1 MTTNNSKIETRTV
14 TALVNDKPGV
24 LNRITSM
31 LRRRGYTIQSLAVGH
46 SEVDNLSRLTVI
58 VEGGDDIVEKVT
70 KQLHKLID
78 VIKVN
83 DISDDNIVSRE
94 LALMKVKST
103 PETRSEIVQLV
114 SIYRAKIIA
123 NVCSA
128 AETVLP
134 SGTFITIIPFWV
146 ADSISILS
154 IPTPARPIICNF
166 LASSIF
172 SFLILV
178 PLLTIQASIS
188 WTRLLISSWED
199 SGLYKTSIPSLLNNS
214 IPFSDIGSVINI
226 FIFDI
231 TPH

>member
-31 LRRRGYTIQSLAVGH
+31 LRRRGYNIQSLAVGH

-114 SIYRAKIIA
+114 SIYRAKIID
-123 NVCSA
+123 VS
-128 AETVLP
+128 
-134 SGTFITIIPFWV
+134 SKSIIIEATG
-146 ADSISILS
+146 ADQKNKALQHLLSNFGISEVMR
-154 IPTPARPIICNF
+154 TGIIAMN
-166 LASSIF
+166 
-172 SFLILV
+172 
-178 PLLTIQASIS
+178 
-188 WTRLLISSWED
+188 RE
-199 SGLYKTSIPSLLNNS
+199 KN
-214 IPFSDIGSVINI
+214 
-226 FIFDI
+226 
-231 TPH
+231 

>member
-1 MTTNNSKIETRTV
+1 MTIHNSKIETRTV

-31 LRRRGYTIQSLAVGH
+31 LRRRGYNIQSLAVGH
-46 SEVDNLSRLTVI
+46 SEVDDLSRLTVI

-114 SIYRAKIIA
+114 SIYRAKIID
-123 NVCSA
+123 VS
-128 AETVLP
+128 
-134 SGTFITIIPFWV
+134 SKSIIIEATGDDQKIKALQDLLSKFG
-146 ADSISILS
+146 ISEVMR
-154 IPTPARPIICNF
+154 TGIIAMN
-166 LASSIF
+166 
-172 SFLILV
+172 
-178 PLLTIQASIS
+178 
-188 WTRLLISSWED
+188 RE
-199 SGLYKTSIPSLLNNS
+199 KN
-214 IPFSDIGSVINI
+214 
-226 FIFDI
+226 
-231 TPH
+231 

>member
-31 LRRRGYTIQSLAVGH
+31 LRRRGYNIQSLAVGH

-114 SIYRAKIIA
+114 SIYRDKIIDEI
-123 NVCSA
+123 SK
-128 AETVLP
+128 
-134 SGTFITIIPFWV
+134 SIIIEATGDDQKIKALQDLLSNFG
-146 ADSISILS
+146 ISEVMR
-154 IPTPARPIICNF
+154 TGIIAMN
-166 LASSIF
+166 
-172 SFLILV
+172 
-178 PLLTIQASIS
+178 
-188 WTRLLISSWED
+188 RE
-199 SGLYKTSIPSLLNNS
+199 KN
-214 IPFSDIGSVINI
+214 
-226 FIFDI
+226 
-231 TPH
+231 

>member
-31 LRRRGYTIQSLAVGH
+31 LRRRGYNIQSLAVGH

-103 PETRSEIVQLV
+103 PETRSEIVQLG
-114 SIYRAKIIA
+114 SIYRAKIID
-123 NVCSA
+123 VS
-128 AETVLP
+128 
-134 SGTFITIIPFWV
+134 SKSIIIEATGDDQKIKALQDLLSNFG
-146 ADSISILS
+146 ISEVMR
-154 IPTPARPIICNF
+154 TGIIAMN
-166 LASSIF
+166 
-172 SFLILV
+172 
-178 PLLTIQASIS
+178 
-188 WTRLLISSWED
+188 RE
-199 SGLYKTSIPSLLNNS
+199 KN
-214 IPFSDIGSVINI
+214 
-226 FIFDI
+226 
-231 TPH
+231 

>member
-1 MTTNNSKIETRTV
+1 MTIHNSKIETRTV

-31 LRRRGYTIQSLAVGH
+31 LRRRGYYIQSLAVGH
-46 SEVDNLSRLTVI
+46 SEVDDLSRLTVI

-114 SIYRAKIIA
+114 SIYRAKIID
-123 NVCSA
+123 VS
-128 AETVLP
+128 
-134 SGTFITIIPFWV
+134 SKSIIIEATGDDQKIKALQDLLSNFG
-146 ADSISILS
+146 ISEVMR
-154 IPTPARPIICNF
+154 TGIIAMN
-166 LASSIF
+166 
-172 SFLILV
+172 
-178 PLLTIQASIS
+178 
-188 WTRLLISSWED
+188 RE
-199 SGLYKTSIPSLLNNS
+199 KN
-214 IPFSDIGSVINI
+214 
-226 FIFDI
+226 
-231 TPH
+231 

>member
-1 MTTNNSKIETRTV
+1 MTMHNSKIETRTV

-31 LRRRGYTIQSLAVGH
+31 LRRRGYNIQSLAVGH
-46 SEVDNLSRLTVI
+46 SEVDDLSRLTVI

-114 SIYRAKIIA
+114 SP
-123 NVCSA
+123 V
-128 AETVLP
+128 
-134 SGTFITIIPFWV
+134 
-146 ADSISILS
+146 
-154 IPTPARPIICNF
+154 
-166 LASSIF
+166 
-172 SFLILV
+172 V
-178 PLLTIQASIS
+178 PLKFLLLSAKVASAVA
-188 WTRLLISSWED
+188 
-199 SGLYKTSIPSLLNNS
+199 SG
-214 IPFSDIGSVINI
+214 NI
-226 FIFDI
+226 FM
-231 TPH
+231 TPPFPSPIYKLPFESTAKE

>member
-1 MTTNNSKIETRTV
+1 MTMHNSKIETRTV

-31 LRRRGYTIQSLAVGH
+31 LRRRGYNIQSLAVGH
-46 SEVDNLSRLTVI
+46 SEVDDLSRLTVI

-114 SIYRAKIIA
+114 SIYRAKIID
-123 NVCSA
+123 VS
-128 AETVLP
+128 
-134 SGTFITIIPFWV
+134 SKSIIIEATGDDQKIKALQDLLSNFG
-146 ADSISILS
+146 ISEVMR
-154 IPTPARPIICNF
+154 TGIIAMN
-166 LASSIF
+166 
-172 SFLILV
+172 
-178 PLLTIQASIS
+178 
-188 WTRLLISSWED
+188 RE
-199 SGLYKTSIPSLLNNS
+199 KN
-214 IPFSDIGSVINI
+214 
-226 FIFDI
+226 
-231 TPH
+231 